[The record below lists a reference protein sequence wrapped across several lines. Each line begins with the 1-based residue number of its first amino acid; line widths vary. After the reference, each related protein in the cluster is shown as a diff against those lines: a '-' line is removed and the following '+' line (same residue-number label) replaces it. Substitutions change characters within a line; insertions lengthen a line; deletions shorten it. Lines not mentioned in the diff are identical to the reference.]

1 MPVQLIDFLLFPLT
15 EKYAWMLAVGL
26 PSQIWHKCVI
36 VYICRA
42 LWVLSISNVC
52 YSPHSPLKDVL
63 CQQRRGKGIEPIT
76 SRVWK
81 YCKFDQERGK
91 EWGHLSVGVDR
102 SNFRGMFDLVHLI
115 YGNGFLKTKVCWI
128 KEISTTLIFFGGKIK
143 NRKFLSEYFLYRP
156 FIQVRHRSVSLLIWS
171 SVRRMCPPTSMTAS
185 GK

>member
-91 EWGHLSVGVDR
+91 DWGHLSAGVDR

-128 KEISTTLIFFGGKIK
+128 NFHHHYSLRGKK
-143 NRKFLSEYFLYRP
+143 RRKFLSEYFLYRP
-156 FIQVRHRSVSLLIWS
+156 FIQVRHWSVSLLIWS

>member
-1 MPVQLIDFLLFPLT
+1 
-15 EKYAWMLAVGL
+15 ML
-26 PSQIWHKCVI
+26 STYYCTKVI
-36 VYICRA
+36 VQTNLFGDASPVDWFSFISSNWEIGLNVGYWPPQSDMTQVCNSLHMPST

-91 EWGHLSVGVDR
+91 DWGHLSVGVDR

-128 KEISTTLIFFGGKIK
+128 NFHHHYILWGKK
-143 NRKFLSEYFLYRP
+143 
-156 FIQVRHRSVSLLIWS
+156 
-171 SVRRMCPPTSMTAS
+171 
-185 GK
+185 